1 MPRQMPMTLRPRIC
15 AQARGVSI
23 LLAFQI
29 GCRGSRR
36 QRPLQDRPPTL
47 QAFRSVLSRTRSVS
61 THGLHGSRS
70 YLRRH
75 GVQFRGVHIYYH
87 KTAFTVHPKNRWP
100 GGRLNTKAQTPP
112 LLGTDP
118 AKPLILMAQTALSP
132 ESHPRYLAFACPE
145 ETLRRA
151 RPHAPP
157 RALPRHFALFHAC
170 SENGRSRRDFS
181 WTHDLPFLYF
191 TVPFSFFQK
200 HILAIEVAV
209 GLSSRRGAEARS

>member
-15 AQARGVSI
+15 AQARGGSI

-118 AKPLILMAQTALSP
+118 SKPLILLAQIAICP
-132 ESHPRYLAFACPE
+132 ESRPLLPR
-145 ETLRRA
+145 LRLPRRNPPPPAASRTPA
-151 RPHAPP
+151 RPSA
-157 RALPRHFALFHAC
+157 
-170 SENGRSRRDFS
+170 
-181 WTHDLPFLYF
+181 PFL
-191 TVPFSFFQK
+191 PQSHLHELEAFSTHFSGVLYM
-200 HILAIEVAV
+200 HIL
-209 GLSSRRGAEARS
+209 SSGVTMP

>member
-1 MPRQMPMTLRPRIC
+1 MPAHCATERRSQGTIRLRRIFGIGDASPNADDAWAAHC
-15 AQARGVSI
+15 AQARGGSL

-29 GCRGSRR
+29 GSRGSRR
-36 QRPLQDRPPTL
+36 QHPLQDRPPTL

-118 AKPLILMAQTALSP
+118 VKPLILLGLLICKTRFSTTKVLQSYDKSP
-132 ESHPRYLAFACPE
+132 
-145 ETLRRA
+145 
-151 RPHAPP
+151 
-157 RALPRHFALFHAC
+157 
-170 SENGRSRRDFS
+170 
-181 WTHDLPFLYF
+181 
-191 TVPFSFFQK
+191 K
-200 HILAIEVAV
+200 HL
-209 GLSSRRGAEARS
+209 

>member
-15 AQARGVSI
+15 AQARGGSI

-118 AKPLILMAQTALSP
+118 AKPLILLAQTALSP
-132 ESHPRYLAFACPE
+132 ESHPPLPR
-145 ETLRRA
+145 LRLPRRNPPPRTASRTPA
-151 RPHAPP
+151 RPFAPF
-157 RALPRHFALFHAC
+157 RALPRR
-170 SENGRSRRDFS
+170 SENGRWRRDFS
-181 WTHDLPFLYF
+181 WTHDLPFLSF

-200 HILAIEVAV
+200 HILAIDVAV

>member
-15 AQARGVSI
+15 AQARGGSI

-118 AKPLILMAQTALSP
+118 AKPLILLAQTALSP
-132 ESHPRYLAFACPE
+132 ESRPLLPR
-145 ETLRRA
+145 LRPPGRT
-151 RPHAPP
+151 PPP
-157 RALPRHFALFHAC
+157 RAASRTPARPSAPFRTL
-170 SENGRSRRDFS
+170 SRRP
-181 WTHDLPFLYF
+181 LPISPPVSEILDREGKERRVIFA
-191 TVPFSFFQK
+191 PF
-200 HILAIEVAV
+200 
-209 GLSSRRGAEARS
+209 

>member
-15 AQARGVSI
+15 AQARGGSI

-118 AKPLILMAQTALSP
+118 AKPLILLAQTALSP
-132 ESHPRYLAFACPE
+132 ESHPLLPR
-145 ETLRRA
+145 LRLPR
-151 RPHAPP
+151 RNPP
-157 RALPRHFALFHAC
+157 PCARALSRHFALFHAC

-191 TVPFSFFQK
+191 TDPFSFFQK

-209 GLSSRRGAEARS
+209 FNAER